1 MQELTSKMIKYFQS
15 NYISRTAKKKNTIF
29 HGQRDDQQ
37 VEVLVAKPDDP
48 SSFPESDM
56 AEVDFHIIPGKNPR
70 LGY

>member
-1 MQELTSKMIKYFQS
+1 M
-15 NYISRTAKKKNTIF
+15 
-29 HGQRDDQQ
+29 
-37 VEVLVAKPDDP
+37 LVAKPDDP